1 MSLDKN
7 SGPVHSPAKKRM
19 SFFAAILFFGL
30 GILSAF
36 GYMHWKSAPKENAA
50 GNMKSAQVEKV
61 AETKKEPKILYYVDP
76 MNPSNKTDKP
86 GKAPC
91 GMDMVPVYEDE
102 QSTESQ
108 PPGTV
113 KISPEKQQLIGVQF
127 GETSEIQL
135 SKTVRAVGRAAFD
148 ETRIHHIHTRFEGY
162 VDKVFVDFTGKLV
175 KKGQP
180 LISVYSP
187 ELVAT
192 QQELLVAKKSADI
205 LKKSQFE
212 GIGSQSAS
220 LYKSTRERLRLW
232 EINDQQIREIEQHGS
247 PIQYLTINSHI
258 DGFVIARNVFA
269 GHQVKPEMELYT
281 IADLSD
287 VWIIAEVYEYE
298 IEAIRLGQTAL
309 VTFPSFPGKVFTG
322 KVTYI
327 SPELDPKT
335 RTAKIR
341 IELPNK
347 DFSIKPDMYANVE
360 LKADFG
366 RKLSIPQEAVLDS
379 GTSQIVFVAR
389 EGGYFEPR
397 KVTLGP
403 KVDNRF
409 IVLAGLT
416 GGEKVV
422 TSANFLIDSESQLK
436 SATGSMALEEHAGH
450 AQTGGQAAPAK
461 EGEHAGHTQA
471 PAAADSGAPKADH
484 SGHTPSAAPP
494 TPGTGAD

>member
-1 MSLDKN
+1 VSLDKN
-7 SGPVHSPAKKRM
+7 SAPIVAPAKKRM
-19 SFFAAILFFGL
+19 SLFAAILLFAL
-30 GILSAF
+30 GVLSAF
-36 GYMHWKSAPKENAA
+36 GYMHWKPWPKVNGDVSSAPA
-50 GNMKSAQVEKV
+50 GNV

-76 MNPSNKTDKP
+76 MNPSNKSDKP

-91 GMDMVPVYEDE
+91 GMDMVPVYEDTGS
-102 QSTESQ
+102 STESM

-113 KISPEKQQLIGVQF
+113 RISPEKQQLIGVQF
-127 GETSEIQL
+127 GEVSEIPL
-135 SKTVRAVGRAAFD
+135 SKTVRAVGRATYD

-162 VDKVFVDFTGKLV
+162 VDKIFVDYTGKLV

-180 LISVYSP
+180 MFSIYSP

-192 QQELLVAKKSADI
+192 QQELLVAKKSAD
-205 LKKSQFE
+205 LLGKSQFE

-232 EINDQQIREIEQHGS
+232 EISDQQIKEIERKGS
-247 PIQYLTINSHI
+247 PIQSITLYSHT
-258 DGFVIARNVFA
+258 DGFVVARNVFA

-298 IEAIRLGQTAL
+298 IQAMRLGQTAL
-309 VTFPSFPGKVFTG
+309 VTFPSFPGKVLTG
-322 KVTYI
+322 KITYI

-347 DFSIKPDMYANVE
+347 DFSIKPDMFANVE
-360 LKADFG
+360 LKSDFG
-366 RKLSIPQEAVLDS
+366 KKLSIPQEAVLDS
-379 GTSQIVFVAR
+379 GSRQIVFVAR

-403 KVDNRF
+403 KVDNRY
-409 IVLAGLT
+409 IVLDGLS

-422 TSANFLIDSESQLK
+422 TSANFMIDSESQLK
-436 SATGSMALEEHAGH
+436 SATGSMGAGEHAGPEQMPADSSAPTADH
-450 AQTGGQAAPAK
+450 GGHTPK
-461 EGEHAGHTQA
+461 PGGEHAGH
-471 PAAADSGAPKADH
+471 GR
-484 SGHTPSAAPP
+484 
-494 TPGTGAD
+494 